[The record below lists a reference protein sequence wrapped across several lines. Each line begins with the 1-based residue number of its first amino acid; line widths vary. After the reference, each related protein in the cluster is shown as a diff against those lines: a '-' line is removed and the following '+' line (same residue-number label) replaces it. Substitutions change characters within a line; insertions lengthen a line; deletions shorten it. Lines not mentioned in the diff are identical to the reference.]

1 MVLKKKLVQQHCE
14 FWSSGLRSGAS
25 SKLEMVDH
33 GSEIKFHRWKQFNQL
48 PSTLI
53 NLISLIRVMSQS
65 IIPLLGIPL
74 KLRKLFKLLEIKS
87 SSVLDIPHTVLK
99 WRQFQVLPNWKR
111 NVFVECHSWY
121 YTNIEVY
128 LESVLTIKSVVWKM
142 SVKFKGPTVGV
153 GPSITSGCG
162 HVLFSIS
169 FPGRIFANMAI
180 FIQFAA
186 DFSVKKKIS
195 SLFNV
200 HCCRVSKKRRVW
212 LRTTETSY
220 QRPSSLY
227 LELLFLS
234 YWFTRF

>member
-1 MVLKKKLVQQHCE
+1 
-14 FWSSGLRSGAS
+14 
-25 SKLEMVDH
+25 MVDH

-53 NLISLIRVMSQS
+53 NLISLIQVMSQS
-65 IIPLLGIPL
+65 IIPFLGIPL

-128 LESVLTIKSVVWKM
+128 LESVLTIKSVWKM

-186 DFSVKKKIS
+186 DFSVKKKNQFFI
-195 SLFNV
+195 
-200 HCCRVSKKRRVW
+200 
-212 LRTTETSY
+212 
-220 QRPSSLY
+220 QRPLLQSLEEAAR
-227 LELLFLS
+227 LIEDDRNQLPTTKFTLSWITVLVLLIHPVLVL
-234 YWFTRF
+234 R